1 MTSNLEINIRSLI
14 SQCEEMVEQNSQDW
28 RLKKYIKSLDTMI
41 HELEHEQDVASEK
54 AIQDYKARCKIL
66 KETTNYIEPDLLD
79 KKIKL
84 KSRTLDD
91 SGKSVIREIKQI
103 NKSKFVDDLRQDLLG
118 KNDELNFGI
127 RKRGTTEDMGQAV
140 KYYSDMQE
148 KIAEDML
155 SLTRNLKE
163 QTETANKII
172 KKDTDVVLKSANL
185 SEKNITSLS
194 GEAEKLQDHSK
205 RAWKCW
211 MWLMIGFVMMIFIGK

>member
-1 MTSNLEINIRSLI
+1 MSSNLEINIRSLI
-14 SQCEEMVEQNSQDW
+14 SQCEEMANENNKDW
-28 RLKKYIKSLDTMI
+28 RLKKFIRSLDTMI
-41 HELEHEQDVASEK
+41 NELQSEESSTEK
-54 AIQDYKARCKIL
+54 AIEDYKNRCTNL
-66 KETTNYIEPDLLD
+66 KELVNYTEPILD
-79 KKIKL
+79 KKL
-84 KSRTLDD
+84 KSKINLIDD
-91 SGKSVIREIKQI
+91 SGNTVMKEIKQI
-103 NKSKFVDDLRQDLLG
+103 NQSKMYNDLRQDLIG
-118 KNDELNFGI
+118 KDELNLGI
-127 RKRGTTEDMGQAV
+127 RKRGNTEDMGQAV

-172 KKDTDVVLKSANL
+172 KRDTDVVVKSASL

-211 MWLMIGFVMMIFIGK
+211 MWLMIGLVMMIFIGKDLL

>member
-1 MTSNLEINIRSLI
+1 MTLNLEINIRSLI
-14 SQCEEMVEQNSQDW
+14 SQCEEMANQNNKDW
-28 RLKKYIKSLDTMI
+28 RLKKYLKSLDTMI
-41 HELEHEQDVASEK
+41 NELENKEDIASEK
-54 AIQDYKARCKIL
+54 SVQEYKNRCSIL
-66 KETTNYIEPDLLD
+66 KKITNYTQINIPTT
-79 KKIKL
+79 
-84 KSRTLDD
+84 KSKSQATNFDN
-91 SGKSVIREIKQI
+91 SGNDVIREIKQI
-103 NKSKFVDDLRQDLLG
+103 NKNKFANDLRQELIG
-118 KNDELNFGI
+118 KDNLNFGI
-127 RKRGTTEDMGQAV
+127 RKRGKTEDMGQAV

-211 MWLMIGFVMMIFIGK
+211 MWLMIGLVMMIFIGKL